1 MSSSVKDS
9 EMEGVKNELGN
20 LRKMIEVEKGNRIE
34 MQGAMQQLARLGDG
48 VEKMESKLDSVLKVP
63 TQSLKEL
70 DSQLSSFKT
79 QIVNQQ
85 VNVKKELCLLQKR
98 MEKMDAQL
106 KEAKQ
111 ILDRLEKRILK
122 LEMDSKDEKERILR
136 LENKFDEAEAAATL
150 RAERFETKLENFNR
164 NASLVGS
171 PSTNLMPNEFQLRE
185 KKRNNLV
192 IFGLL
197 ENKNQPDSQQDKSRI
212 QSLLHDLAIDC
223 NSLQDNHLFRVGR
236 YASEKCRPII
246 LKLQNAE
253 VKQEILAKA
262 KNLKGND
269 EWKGVGITHDLTK
282 LQCAEVKARE
292 LQLRND
298 AYMKNKQLSDEDMLT
313 KIWKV
318 VGGRGARHVA
328 LKSV

>member
-1 MSSSVKDS
+1 MVKSVILLIKESAMSSSVKDS
-9 EMEGVKNELGN
+9 EMEGVKNELEN
-20 LRKMIEVEKGNRIE
+20 LRKMIEEEKGNRIE

-150 RAERFETKLENFNR
+150 KAERVETKLENFNR
-164 NASLVGS
+164 NASLVGWGS
-171 PSTNLMPNEFQLRE
+171 P
-185 KKRNNLV
+185 
-192 IFGLL
+192 
-197 ENKNQPDSQQDKSRI
+197 
-212 QSLLHDLAIDC
+212 
-223 NSLQDNHLFRVGR
+223 
-236 YASEKCRPII
+236 
-246 LKLQNAE
+246 
-253 VKQEILAKA
+253 
-262 KNLKGND
+262 
-269 EWKGVGITHDLTK
+269 
-282 LQCAEVKARE
+282 
-292 LQLRND
+292 
-298 AYMKNKQLSDEDMLT
+298 
-313 KIWKV
+313 
-318 VGGRGARHVA
+318 
-328 LKSV
+328 

>member
-1 MSSSVKDS
+1 M
-9 EMEGVKNELGN
+9 
-20 LRKMIEVEKGNRIE
+20 
-34 MQGAMQQLARLGDG
+34 
-48 VEKMESKLDSVLKVP
+48 
-63 TQSLKEL
+63 
-70 DSQLSSFKT
+70 
-79 QIVNQQ
+79 
-85 VNVKKELCLLQKR
+85 
-98 MEKMDAQL
+98 
-106 KEAKQ
+106 
-111 ILDRLEKRILK
+111 
-122 LEMDSKDEKERILR
+122 
-136 LENKFDEAEAAATL
+136 
-150 RAERFETKLENFNR
+150 
-164 NASLVGS
+164 
-171 PSTNLMPNEFQLRE
+171 
-185 KKRNNLV
+185 
-192 IFGLL
+192 
-197 ENKNQPDSQQDKSRI
+197 
-212 QSLLHDLAIDC
+212 
-223 NSLQDNHLFRVGR
+223 FRVGR
-236 YASEKCRPII
+236 YASEKCHPII